1 MEFLDVR
8 NVKKIYSSRF
18 SIQKVQALTNV
29 SFQVEKGEYVAIM
42 GESGSGKTTLL
53 NILATLDKPT
63 SGSVYLEGKN
73 LAEIK
78 EKEIAAFRR
87 EHLGFVFQDF
97 HLLET
102 FSNQDNIFLP
112 LVLSKKNY
120 EEALKLLNQYKE
132 YNRGDSYI
140 DQLTATIEIS
150 NAFEAKDYAQ
160 MVELA
165 SELYSDYSEDP
176 RVILQYA
183 SALSCEYAATDNIDD
198 FNKSRELIGEA
209 LKYELDDSNVDY
221 LNRIEYRL
229 NTKKIISA
237 DEYHQL
243 EKEGKL

>member
-1 MEFLDVR
+1 MSDENAPEEIN
-8 NVKKIYSSRF
+8 NVTIPSWVIYF
-18 SIQKVQALTNV
+18 VVLLFAV
-29 SFQVEKGEYVAIM
+29 SVF
-42 GESGSGKTTLL
+42 
-53 NILATLDKPT
+53 
-63 SGSVYLEGKN
+63 
-73 LAEIK
+73 
-78 EKEIAAFRR
+78 
-87 EHLGFVFQDF
+87 GFVFFHRYTKSVHNYKLALSVYQEGDIAAAEEYITKASDLVPENKDF
-97 HLLET
+97 LAFKYFISGINRYT
-102 FSNQDNIFLP
+102 Q
-112 LVLSKKNY
+112 KNY

-198 FNKSRELIGEA
+198 FNKSRELIEEA